1 MDGCD
6 SSILIRTPEGK
17 TALIDAGPSKTVAEL
32 LRERGVTGL
41 DLFVLSHHYGG
52 AAEVVRRFEPRA
64 FLASDSGHTTPNSLR
79 SGRSTTWTG

>member
-6 SSILIRTPEGK
+6 ASILIRTPEAK
-17 TALIDAGPSKTVAEL
+17 TALVDAGPSKKVAGQ
-32 LRERGVTGL
+32 LRERGVTGP
-41 DLFVLSHHYGG
+41 DLLVLSHHYGG

-64 FLASDSGHTTPNSLR
+64 FLASDSGYTTPNSLR